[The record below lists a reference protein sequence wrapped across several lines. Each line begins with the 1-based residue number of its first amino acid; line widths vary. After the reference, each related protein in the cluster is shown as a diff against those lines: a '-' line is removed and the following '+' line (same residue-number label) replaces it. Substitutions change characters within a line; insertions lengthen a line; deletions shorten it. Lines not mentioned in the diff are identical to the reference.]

1 MHRPENVGFLLSYF
15 STSLPPSSSFN
26 AINMKG
32 LGSLKTNFEKE
43 GVAIYPWVAFGSMEE
58 SE

>member
-1 MHRPENVGFLLSYF
+1 
-15 STSLPPSSSFN
+15 
-26 AINMKG
+26 MKG